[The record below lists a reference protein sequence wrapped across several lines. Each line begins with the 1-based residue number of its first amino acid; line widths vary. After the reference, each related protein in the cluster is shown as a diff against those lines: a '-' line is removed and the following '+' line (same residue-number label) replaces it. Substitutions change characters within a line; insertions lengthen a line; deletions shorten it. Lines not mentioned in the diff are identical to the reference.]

1 MSDHMRAGDGRKIGF
16 WTCTALVVGNTIG
29 MGIFV
34 LPASLAPFGYNA
46 LLGWGITVLGCL
58 ALARVF
64 ARLARLLPGAD
75 GPYGYVRGT
84 LGELPAYMV
93 LWSYWVSIWITHAA
107 LVTGVV
113 GYAMAIFPSLSR
125 VQPSLLAI
133 TLLWLF
139 VGINLL
145 GVRMGGRVQVATTV
159 MKLLPMLAVALLGA
173 WMLVQSPGSFAAHPP
188 ARPISLGDAMAAS
201 TLALFAMLGLE
212 SATIPA
218 AKVEDPGRTIPRAT
232 MAGTWITASIYL
244 VVSAVPLLLVPH
256 AELAE
261 ASAPFALVM
270 ERFGGEGYG
279 RWLALFVVISGL
291 GALNG
296 WTLLAGELTRTMADN
311 GVLPRAF
318 GRNNRFGAPVA
329 ALVLTGLL
337 ASGMVMMSYSRSL
350 VSGFTF
356 LSTVVTAANLPLYL
370 CASLALGVL
379 WWRGHRDAGRD
390 LLVAAVLGTAYAVFA
405 FIGMGAQPFLLA
417 MALMV
422 VGLPLYFLLRR
433 RHGRAVG
440 NA

>member
-1 MSDHMRAGDGRKIGF
+1 
-16 WTCTALVVGNTIG
+16 
-29 MGIFV
+29 
-34 LPASLAPFGYNA
+34 
-46 LLGWGITVLGCL
+46 
-58 ALARVF
+58 
-64 ARLARLLPGAD
+64 
-75 GPYGYVRGT
+75 
-84 LGELPAYMV
+84 
-93 LWSYWVSIWITHAA
+93 
-107 LVTGVV
+107 
-113 GYAMAIFPSLSR
+113 
-125 VQPSLLAI
+125 
-133 TLLWLF
+133 
-139 VGINLL
+139 
-145 GVRMGGRVQVATTV
+145 
-159 MKLLPMLAVALLGA
+159 
-173 WMLVQSPGSFAAHPP
+173 
-188 ARPISLGDAMAAS
+188 
-201 TLALFAMLGLE
+201 
-212 SATIPA
+212 
-218 AKVEDPGRTIPRAT
+218 

-244 VVSAVPLLLVPH
+244 VVSAVPLLLIPH

-318 GRNNRFGAPVA
+318 TRNNRFGAPVA

-337 ASGMVMMSYSRSL
+337 ASGMVLMSYSRSL

-405 FIGMGAQPFLLA
+405 FIGMGAQPFWLA
-417 MALMV
+417 LALMV